1 MAGQPQSYGSIR
13 EFLDNLPNQPCIWQP
28 KNANIC
34 VTCLRINEPVARV
47 CSVWAQ
53 ALEEAP
59 LEEIDFEEEVMS
71 FPSVVE
77 IEDEFEVI
85 ENVESAIPVASPIA
99 EIDIVESTSDWDMV
113 LDDSATENIVE
124 IAEAVIEAATDATEE
139 VVDSAIIEPKTI
151 DSPEEIA
158 EATIAVEAT
167 EEIAEATIAIEA
179 TEEIAEATI
188 AVEATEEIA
197 EATIA
202 IEATEEIAEAV
213 IEVTTDATEEVVE
226 SEIIVPEEIKATEEI
241 TLDTIQDAVDAEN
254 IAKEN
259 VEVAA
264 ETEIVAAEAVIE
276 ALNTETEAVEAY
288 AEAVKDEVQAADAV
302 VEAVEAK
309 NMATEAVIESV
320 EQVTELVD
328 NEAKEDEIE
337 EVVTEL
343 KENMEKQQEAE
354 ETLAEAITNEDTAAE
369 EVQATSNKE
378 DQASEDL
385 EKAIEADEK
394 ASDNLEEAIIR
405 EENAEEEVQEVV
417 ETSKTIE
424 SVQEVTPN
432 DREPFFEGDSV
443 THGVYGSGTVLQL
456 NKAGKHWSIEVSFKE
471 GKRRILGTFLTLTEG
486 SDSQPEIL
494 EPNEQSFKRPESKD
508 EVNNQKIEDN
518 NAPITEVVAE
528 TVEKDHG
535 KYPPGT
541 EISHDIFGKGKIKDS
556 IPKGEAYRL
565 DLIFEDGS
573 ERTLLSTFVKLT
585 VEEKPVVVAETVEAE
600 PVEEKPVVVAETV
613 LETDI
618 IYQRPKKG
626 KEVILDLSK
635 PEIQDA
641 EMVDDED

>member
-113 LDDSATENIVE
+113 LDDSATGNVVE

-139 VVDSAIIEPKTI
+139 VVDSVVIEPETI
-151 DSPEEIA
+151 ESPEEIA

-167 EEIAEATIAIEA
+167 EEIAEATIA
-179 TEEIAEATI
+179 
-188 AVEATEEIA
+188 VEAA
-197 EATIA
+197 
-202 IEATEEIAEAV
+202 EEIAEAV
-213 IEVTTDATEEVVE
+213 IEVATDATEEVVE
-226 SEIIVPEEIKATEEI
+226 SDIIVPEEIKATEEI

-471 GKRRILGTFLTLTEG
+471 GKRRILGTFLTLNEG

-494 EPNEQSFKRPESKD
+494 EPDEQSFKRPESKD

-541 EISHDIFGKGKIKDS
+541 EISHDIFGNGKIKDS
-556 IPKGEAYRL
+556 RPKGEAYRL

-573 ERTLLSTFVKLT
+573 ERTLLSTFVKL
-585 VEEKPVVVAETVEAE
+585 TVEAE